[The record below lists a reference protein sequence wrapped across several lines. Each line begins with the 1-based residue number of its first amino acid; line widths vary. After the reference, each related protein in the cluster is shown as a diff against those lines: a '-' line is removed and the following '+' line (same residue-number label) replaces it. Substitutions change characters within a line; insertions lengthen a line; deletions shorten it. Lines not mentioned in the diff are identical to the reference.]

1 MTKEYTKLDKTFNHK
16 EFKDSFIKFVNR
28 IFRKIYMNNKP
39 NKINL
44 KNFVYKK
51 T

>member
-1 MTKEYTKLDKTFNHK
+1 MEGLLD
-16 EFKDSFIKFVNR
+16 FKDEQVISYDEFLIKFVNR